1 MKHERPFR
9 PDRILSYFRVEWL
22 PLTFVTLSGLAY
34 NIGLL
39 TGPWFEGRLA
49 QCLADILSGSE
60 TSARMAMLVPAYL
73 AAALAVQ
80 AARFIKRFY
89 VRRFANNINRRM
101 KGCLYANLVRQSRTA
116 LEKEGA
122 GELMTKAISDVDD
135 CVEGMRKFTTEIF
148 DTGVALAG
156 YLVMLLAYDWRLAL
170 LSLMF
175 TPVSYL
181 CAAWMKK
188 PVQRAGAAYKKA
200 AGALSAAT
208 LDRAQN
214 AVTYRIY
221 GCEDVRTEKYE
232 EALETYE
239 KTAVRNNVWQSALP
253 PLYLVVSEAGVLF
266 ILWFGAKNVLGTGW
280 SNWDI
285 AAFTTFLSC
294 FTRLVV
300 KSSKAAKLFNAVQK
314 AEVSW
319 RRIRPLMKRPEKLD
333 ALNVPAAEDVTL
345 ENLSFSYGKKP
356 VFSGLSLTA
365 HPGEIIGVTGPVAC
379 GKSTFGRVFLCEAPY
394 GGSARFGEKE
404 FSALTPRQISA
415 AVGYLGHD
423 PELSADTVREN
434 VLCGS
439 EQDVMPWLEAA
450 ALRDE
455 VLAMENGADTV
466 IGSSGTRL
474 SGGQAQRL
482 ALARTLAHP
491 RPVLILDDPFSAL
504 DRNTEDAVFANLQN
518 DARDKV
524 VFLIS
529 HRLYHFPQM
538 QRVIFMEDGRV
549 TVGTHDELM
558 ASAPRYRQLYES
570 QSTQKGGGLHE
581 TEKQRV

>member
-1 MKHERPFR
+1 MKTEKSFR
-9 PDRILSYFRVEWL
+9 PDRIGTYFRVEWR
-22 PLTFVTLSGLAY
+22 PLAFVTISGLVY

-39 TGPWFEGRLA
+39 ATPWFEGRLT
-49 QCLADILSGSE
+49 QCLADILGGSE
-60 TSARMAMLVPAYL
+60 TAAQMAMLVLAYIL
-73 AAALAVQ
+73 VTLLVQ

-101 KGCLYANLVRQSRTA
+101 KGILYANLVRQSRAA

-135 CVEGMRKFTTEIF
+135 CVEGMRKFTTEVF

-156 YLVMLLAYDWRLAL
+156 YAVMLLVYDWRLAI
-170 LSLMF
+170 LSLLF
-175 TPVSYL
+175 TPFSYV

-200 AGALSAAT
+200 AGALGSAT

-221 GCEDVRTEKYE
+221 GCEDARVEKYE
-232 EALETYE
+232 DALNRYE

-253 PLYLVVSEAGVLF
+253 PLYLAASEAGALF

-280 SNWDI
+280 RAWDI

-294 FTRLVV
+294 FTKLVV
-300 KSSKAAKLFNAVQK
+300 KSSKVAKLFNSVQK

-319 RRIRPLMKRPEKLD
+319 KRIKPLMKNPEQLD

-345 ENLSFSYGKKP
+345 KDLSFAYGEEP
-356 VFSGLSLTA
+356 VFTGLSLTA

-394 GGSARFGEKE
+394 GGSARFGGKE
-404 FSALTPRQISA
+404 FSALTPRKLSA
-415 AVGYLGHD
+415 TVGYLGHD
-423 PELSADTVREN
+423 PELSADTVQNN

-439 EQDVMPWLEAA
+439 EQDAMPYLAAA
-450 ALRDE
+450 ALKDE
-455 VLAMENGADTV
+455 VNAMENGLETV
-466 IGSSGTRL
+466 IGPSGARP

-491 RPVLILDDPFSAL
+491 RPVLVLDDPFSAL
-504 DRNTEDAVFANLQN
+504 DRSTEDTVFADLQ
-518 DARDKV
+518 AYAKDKV
-524 VFLIS
+524 VFFIS
-529 HRLYHFPQM
+529 HRLYHFPRM
-538 QRVIFMEDGRV
+538 QKIIFMDGGKT
-549 TVGTHDELM
+549 TVGTHEELM
-558 ASAPRYRQLYES
+558 ASAPVYRQLYES
-570 QSTQKGGGLHE
+570 QTGQKGDE
-581 TEKQRV
+581 TA

>member
-1 MKHERPFR
+1 MKTETSFR
-9 PDRILSYFRVEWL
+9 PDRIGTYFRVEWR
-22 PLTFVTLSGLAY
+22 PLAFVTISGLVY

-39 TGPWFEGRLA
+39 ATPWFEGRLT
-49 QCLADILSGSE
+49 QCLADILGGSE
-60 TSARMAMLVPAYL
+60 TAAQMAMLVLAYIL
-73 AAALAVQ
+73 VTLLVQ

-101 KGCLYANLVRQSRTA
+101 KGILYANLVRQSRAA

-135 CVEGMRKFTTEIF
+135 CVEGMRKFTTEVF

-156 YLVMLLAYDWRLAL
+156 YAVMLLVYDWRLAI
-170 LSLMF
+170 LSLLF
-175 TPVSYL
+175 TPFSYV

-200 AGALSAAT
+200 AGALGGAT

-221 GCEDVRTEKYE
+221 GCEDARVEKYE
-232 EALETYE
+232 DALNRYE

-253 PLYLVVSEAGVLF
+253 PLYLAASEAGALF

-280 SNWDI
+280 SAWDI

-294 FTRLVV
+294 FTKLVV
-300 KSSKAAKLFNAVQK
+300 KSSKVAKLFNSVQK

-319 RRIRPLMKRPEKLD
+319 KRIKPLMKNPEQLD

-345 ENLSFSYGKKP
+345 KDLSFAYGEEP
-356 VFSGLSLTA
+356 VFTGLSLTA

-394 GGSARFGEKE
+394 GGSARFGGKE

-415 AVGYLGHD
+415 TVGYLGHD
-423 PELSADTVREN
+423 PELSADTVQNN

-439 EQDVMPWLEAA
+439 EQDAMPYLAAA
-450 ALRDE
+450 ALKDE
-455 VLAMENGADTV
+455 VNAMENGLETV
-466 IGSSGTRL
+466 IGPSGARL

-491 RPVLILDDPFSAL
+491 RPVLVLDDPFSAL
-504 DRNTEDAVFANLQN
+504 DRSTEDTVFADLQ
-518 DARDKV
+518 AYAKDKV

-529 HRLYHFPQM
+529 HRLYHFPRM
-538 QRVIFMEDGRV
+538 QKIIFMDGGKT
-549 TVGTHDELM
+549 TVGTHEELM
-558 ASAPRYRQLYES
+558 ASAPVYRQLYES
-570 QSTQKGGGLHE
+570 QTGQKGDE
-581 TEKQRV
+581 TA

>member
-1 MKHERPFR
+1 MKPEKNFR
-9 PDRILSYFRVEWL
+9 PDRVLSYFRLEWL
-22 PLTFVTLSGLAY
+22 PLAFVTLSGLVY

-39 TGPWFEGRLA
+39 ATPWFEGRLA
-49 QCLADILSGSE
+49 QCLADILGGSE
-60 TSARMAMLVPAYL
+60 TAAKMAVLVSAYILVTL
-73 AAALAVQ
+73 LVQ
-80 AARFIKRFY
+80 AARFVKRFY
-89 VRRFANNINRRM
+89 VRRFANNIDRRM
-101 KGCLYANLVRQSRTA
+101 KGILYANLVRQSRAT

-135 CVEGMRKFTTEIF
+135 CVEGMRKFTTEVF
-148 DTGVALAG
+148 DTGVALVG
-156 YLVMLLAYDWRLAL
+156 YAVMLLVYDWRLAL
-170 LSLMF
+170 LSLLF
-175 TPVSYL
+175 TPVSYV

-221 GCEDVRTEKYE
+221 GCEDARAEKYE
-232 EALETYE
+232 DALNTYE
-239 KTAVRNNVWQSALP
+239 KTAVRSNVWQSALP
-253 PLYLVVSEAGVLF
+253 PLYLAASEAGVLF

-280 SNWDI
+280 SVWDI

-294 FTRLVV
+294 FTKLVV

-319 RRIRPLMKRPEKLD
+319 TRIKPLMKQPEQL
-333 ALNVPAAEDVTL
+333 APLRIPEPADVTL
-345 ENLSFSYGKKP
+345 ENLSFAYGGEP
-356 VFSGLSLTA
+356 VFTGLSLTA
-365 HPGEIIGVTGPVAC
+365 RPGDIIGITGPVAC
-379 GKSTFGRVFLCEAPY
+379 GKSTLGRVFLCEAPY
-394 GGSARFGEKE
+394 GGSARFGGTE

-415 AVGYLGHD
+415 TVGYLGHD
-423 PELSADTVREN
+423 PELSADTVQNN

-439 EQDVMPWLEAA
+439 EQEAEPYLAEAA
-450 ALRDE
+450 LDDE
-455 VLAMENGADTV
+455 VRRMEQGLETV
-466 IGSSGTRL
+466 IGPGGTRL

-491 RPVLILDDPFSAL
+491 RPVLVLDDPFSAL
-504 DRNTEDAVFANLQN
+504 DRNTEDIVFRNLQEY
-518 DARDKV
+518 AKDKV

-538 QRVIFMEDGRV
+538 QQVIFMDGGKT
-549 TVGTHDELM
+549 TVGTHAELM
-558 ASAPRYRQLYES
+558 AAEPVYLQLYES
-570 QSTQKGGGLHE
+570 QTSQKGGEGA
-581 TEKQRV
+581 

>member
-60 TSARMAMLVPAYL
+60 TSARMVVLVPAYL

-221 GCEDVRTEKYE
+221 GCEDVRTEKCE

-253 PLYLVVSEAGVLF
+253 PLYLAVSEAGVLF

-333 ALNVPAAEDVTL
+333 VLNVPAAEDVTL
-345 ENLSFSYGKKP
+345 ENLSFSYGEKP
-356 VFSGLSLTA
+356 VFSGLNLTA

-415 AVGYLGHD
+415 TVGYLGHD

>member
-1 MKHERPFR
+1 MKKDKSFR
-9 PDRILSYFRVEWL
+9 PDRVLSYFRVEWF
-22 PLTFVTLSGLAY
+22 PLLLVTLSGLVY

-39 TGPWFEGRLA
+39 AAPWFEGRLA
-49 QCLADILSGSE
+49 QCLADILGGSE
-60 TSARMAMLVPAYL
+60 TAAQMALLVLAYIAVTL
-73 AAALAVQ
+73 LVQ

-101 KGCLYANLVRQSRTA
+101 KGILYANLVRQSRAA

-135 CVEGMRKFTTEIF
+135 CVEGMRKFTTEVF

-156 YLVMLLAYDWRLAL
+156 YAVMLLVYDWRLAILGL
-170 LSLMF
+170 LF
-175 TPVSYL
+175 TPVSYV
-181 CAAWMKK
+181 CAAGMKK

-200 AGALSAAT
+200 AGALSSAT
-208 LDRAQN
+208 LDRARN

-221 GCEDVRTEKYE
+221 GCEEARMEKYE
-232 EALETYE
+232 EALSLYE

-253 PLYLVVSEAGVLF
+253 PLYLAASEAGTLF

-280 SNWDI
+280 NHWDI

-294 FTRLVV
+294 FTKLVV
-300 KSSKAAKLFNAVQK
+300 KSSKVAKLFNAVQK

-319 RRIRPLMKRPEKLD
+319 KRIRPLMKTPEQLD
-333 ALNVPAAEDVTL
+333 TLQIPAAQDVTL
-345 ENLSFSYGKKP
+345 KELAFSYGEEP

-365 HPGEIIGVTGPVAC
+365 HPGDIIGITGPVAC
-379 GKSTFGRVFLCEAPY
+379 GKSTLGRVFLCEAPY
-394 GGSARFGEKE
+394 QGSVCFGGRE
-404 FSALTPRQISA
+404 FSTLTPRQIA
-415 AVGYLGHD
+415 ATVGYLGHD
-423 PELSADTVREN
+423 PELSADTVQNN

-439 EQDVMPWLEAA
+439 EQDAMPWLAAA
-450 ALRDE
+450 ALKEE
-455 VLAMENGADTV
+455 VLAMEKGTETV
-466 IGSSGTRL
+466 IGSGGTRL

-491 RPVLILDDPFSAL
+491 RPVLVLDDPFSAL
-504 DRNTEDAVFANLQN
+504 DRSTEDNVFANLQAYAK
-518 DARDKV
+518 DEV

-538 QRVIFMEDGRV
+538 QQVVFLDGSKA
-549 TVGTHDELM
+549 TVGTHEELM
-558 ASAPRYRQLYES
+558 ASVPLYRQLYES
-570 QSTQKGGGLHE
+570 QTAAKGGE
-581 TEKQRV
+581 PA